1 MDWNDLKILQA
12 LSRGGSVAA
21 AARLLSVDAS
31 TVSRKL
37 AALEDAVGARLVI
50 RSGRELQWT
59 PEGRLALATAERVD
73 EQVTELGRSVHAA
86 KTGVTGKVTVSCTP
100 ATLVLLS
107 AIVGMARERFP
118 ELVVELS
125 GQITPA
131 NLAKGEAD
139 IALRA
144 FKPDAPDLVARR
156 GVDVGWYVIAAA
168 SYAQA
173 KGLPKTEEELRDHPV
188 ILYGSALRDIA
199 GPRWLEDRSSA
210 NPRTLRL
217 DTPDAVAYAA
227 VSGVGIGVV
236 PYPLIH
242 GRSDLVRVFEDA
254 VAWAHLSIVYHAS
267 QREAGRIRAVI
278 DLLVEHFERQGH
290 CYSGKPPARAA
301 R

>member
-1 MDWNDLKILQA
+1 MDDLTAPRREPRHRHARQHHTDLERRA
-12 LSRGGSVAA
+12 PRGYRPASWTGTTSRSCRRSRAGAPSRVGGAPPLGRRLDRVAEA
-21 AARLLSVDAS
+21 A
-31 TVSRKL
+31 T
-37 AALEDAVGARLVI
+37 ALEDAVGARLVI

-86 KTGVTGKVTVSCTP
+86 KTGVSSKVTRVSCTP

-144 FKPDAPDLVARR
+144 FKPDARSRRASWRGRRHVRHRR
-156 GVDVGWYVIAAA
+156 GLGRRRMVYRRPRA
-168 SYAQA
+168 
-173 KGLPKTEEELRDHPV
+173 RDHPV

-199 GPRWLEDRSSA
+199 GHGGSRTGA
-210 NPRTLRL
+210 PRTR
-217 DTPDAVAYAA
+217 
-227 VSGVGIGVV
+227 
-236 PYPLIH
+236 
-242 GRSDLVRVFEDA
+242 GRS
-254 VAWAHLSIVYHAS
+254 AS
-267 QREAGRIRAVI
+267 TPPMRSPTRPCPA
-278 DLLVEHFERQGH
+278 
-290 CYSGKPPARAA
+290 SGSGSCPIP
-301 R
+301 